1 MISVYVGNCSFTK
14 KMTCT
19 ITRMSFS
26 LQNRS
31 KSIVYQKMPSCEY
44 MNQTVIGENPS
55 VCTVRKTNTQGCNMY
70 VHYVHSSSTYIYIL
84 QFHAIKPQNLS
95 LIFPRSFQFYS
106 VTWRHFKH
114 LSLVKISS
122 ACRPLY
128 CAPQTLCSLRGRP

>member
-1 MISVYVGNCSFTK
+1 
-14 KMTCT
+14 
-19 ITRMSFS
+19 
-26 LQNRS
+26 
-31 KSIVYQKMPSCEY
+31 
-44 MNQTVIGENPS
+44 MNQTVISENPS

-128 CAPQTLCSLRGRP
+128 CAPQTLCSLTAAKFIFSKNATKIDEIFTIDLTFTTQCQIDGEDFVHFCGLLRKYEL